1 MKIPEGK
8 KMFLIRNE
16 GSWGVWVCS
25 VSGREVISHR
35 KGGAKG
41 DDQDPRFFSTFLEK
55 EAFP

>member
-1 MKIPEGK
+1 
-8 KMFLIRNE
+8 MFLIRNE